1 MKRIAS
7 VLFAAALFTFIF
19 SSCSTKVNVS
29 QDDLE
34 NSLLLEWCGRFRASN
49 MPEISITTDGQAS
62 RELIGNELDSTS
74 QKLESILRT
83 LTAEELH
90 VCNSNNI
97 TKTDTFLCIADSVT
111 EYRFYFIENTE
122 NLCVLGLPEA
132 QESFLSDNEVLVVN
146 NSDLYDLV
154 EPICDTQCRWAFI
167 YSDRLTLAGTHS
179 VVSGRTYTLTVSGTA
194 GGIAFT
200 GTPVSKTCP

>member
-7 VLFAAALFTFIF
+7 ALFAAALFTFIF
-19 SSCSTKVNVS
+19 SICSTKVNVS

-34 NSLLLEWCGRFRASN
+34 NSLLLEWCGRFCGSN

-74 QKLESILRT
+74 QILESILRT

-90 VCNSNNI
+90 VCNSNNS

-111 EYRFYFIENTE
+111 E
-122 NLCVLGLPEA
+122 
-132 QESFLSDNEVLVVN
+132 
-146 NSDLYDLV
+146 
-154 EPICDTQCRWAFI
+154 
-167 YSDRLTLAGTHS
+167 
-179 VVSGRTYTLTVSGTA
+179 
-194 GGIAFT
+194 
-200 GTPVSKTCP
+200 

>member
-1 MKRIAS
+1 
-7 VLFAAALFTFIF
+7 
-19 SSCSTKVNVS
+19 
-29 QDDLE
+29 
-34 NSLLLEWCGRFRASN
+34 

-62 RELIGNELDSTS
+62 RGLIGNELDSTS

-83 LTAEELH
+83 LTAEELR

-97 TKTDTFLCIADSVT
+97 TKTDTFLRIADSVT

-146 NSDLYDLV
+146 NADLYDL
-154 EPICDTQCRWAFI
+154 A
-167 YSDRLTLAGTHS
+167 LTLS
-179 VVSGRTYTLTVSGTA
+179 E
-194 GGIAFT
+194 
-200 GTPVSKTCP
+200 

>member
-83 LTAEELH
+83 LTAEELR

-97 TKTDTFLCIADSVT
+97 TKTDTFLRIADSVT
-111 EYRFYFIENTE
+111 EYRFYLIENTE
-122 NLCVLGLPEA
+122 DLCVLGLPEA

-146 NSDLYDLV
+146 NADLYDL
-154 EPICDTQCRWAFI
+154 A
-167 YSDRLTLAGTHS
+167 LTLS
-179 VVSGRTYTLTVSGTA
+179 E
-194 GGIAFT
+194 
-200 GTPVSKTCP
+200 